1 MIRTHTGHVS
11 WRGLRALLP
20 LLAVATLA
28 AADDSTPGSDPTH
41 GPAASATV
49 EPALASGYDASSPAE
64 SRAAEPHAAEATAGP
79 VAAPEAMEPVV
90 VEPASTA
97 PEPSLPS
104 SLPPVVPA
112 PELPAPVTDGR
123 VSGATPPSPAD
134 VEAPA
139 MPEPALEPDSVE
151 PEALRTLAQR
161 DVAAL
166 GPLSIGTPDAGLLVN
181 PRPMPE
187 GPLWTIR
194 NPLETWGTQETID
207 FVTAAIE
214 TVARRFPGSP
224 RVVIGDISR
233 PDGGRLNRH
242 KSHQVGRDVDV
253 GFYYSSGEAGNFRI
267 IQASSR
273 SRRRV
278 AAPQLDLPRTW
289 ALMRAFLTGTDVD
302 RIFLDRSLIAVLY
315 RYARDE
321 EHEDAAWLADVF
333 GHGER
338 KGIVQ
343 HERRHRDHMHVR
355 FFNRVAQERG
365 RIVYPLLV
373 EQGVVGPPLV
383 RHRVRRG
390 ETVGHLAQAYGS
402 SVAAIRAANH
412 LRGNLLRAGRSY
424 LVPVRKVR
432 GESEPVVVPPRRL
445 PPPSAPQAAAE
456 PAGTPTV
463 AAGGGGGD

>member
-1 MIRTHTGHVS
+1 MTRTHTRHAS
-11 WRGLRALLP
+11 RRRLRVGLP
-20 LLAVATLA
+20 LLAAATFVAGAHASPADGPAPIDASAAASPAETAPSLPAAAADAVPILVLDLPPLESAVSDLA
-28 AADDSTPGSDPTH
+28 AANADRWPD
-41 GPAASATV
+41 PAASVAP
-49 EPALASGYDASSPAE
+49 PAASVVADAQP
-64 SRAAEPHAAEATAGP
+64 
-79 VAAPEAMEPVV
+79 EPV
-90 VEPASTA
+90 
-97 PEPSLPS
+97 LQ
-104 SLPPVVPA
+104 
-112 PELPAPVTDGR
+112 
-123 VSGATPPSPAD
+123 
-134 VEAPA
+134 
-139 MPEPALEPDSVE
+139 PDSVD
-151 PEALRTLAQR
+151 PDALRVVAQR

-207 FVTAAIE
+207 FVSTAIE

-242 KSHQVGRDVDV
+242 KSHQAGRDIDV
-253 GFYYSSGEAGNFRI
+253 GFYYLAGEAPDFRVVR
-267 IQASSR
+267 ASSR
-273 SRRRV
+273 SRRRP
-278 AAPQLDLPRTW
+278 AGPQLDLARTW
-289 ALMRAFLTGTDVD
+289 ALMRAFLTETDVD

-315 RYARDE
+315 RYAREE
-321 EHEDAAWLADVF
+321 EHEDRAWLADVF

-343 HERRHRDHMHVR
+343 HERKHLDHMHVR

-365 RIVYPLLV
+365 RVVYPILV
-373 EQGVVGPPLV
+373 EDGVVGPPLV

-390 ETVGHLAQAYGS
+390 ETIGHLAAAYGTS
-402 SVAAIRAANH
+402 AAAIRAANGM
-412 LRGNLLRAGRSY
+412 RGNLLRAGRSY

-432 GESEPVVVPPRRL
+432 TDAEPVVVPPRRL
-445 PPPSAPQAAAE
+445 PPPPETAAATDHQ
-456 PAGTPTV
+456 PVGASTI